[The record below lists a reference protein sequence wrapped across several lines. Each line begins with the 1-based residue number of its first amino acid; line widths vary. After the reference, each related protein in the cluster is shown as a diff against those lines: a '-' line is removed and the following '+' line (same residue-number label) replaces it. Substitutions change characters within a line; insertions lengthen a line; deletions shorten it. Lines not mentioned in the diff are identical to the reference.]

1 LLAFPFLIDRLR
13 SWKMGQH
20 IREEGPA
27 AHLGKAGTPTAG
39 GVLFLLIGA
48 LLYVPFDRSRAGL
61 LVLLALLSGGVL
73 GFLDD
78 WRAIRG
84 GRNLGLRAREKLF
97 VQILTGA
104 VLGAIGVMLG
114 FDLQL
119 VPFGAGAHLGWWMVP
134 LGAIAFTAGTN
145 AFNLTDGS
153 DGLAGGTGVVAFLAL
168 GLLAYWSGRAPAAT
182 EPLVLAGSL
191 AGFLFYNIFPAR
203 VFMGDTGSLGMGNA
217 LVAAAIV
224 TGFLW
229 YLPLLGLTFVIETLS
244 VIIQVAS
251 FKLTGRRVFK
261 MSPLHHHFHLKG
273 WPETRVALAFWGVAI
288 VGAVL
293 SLALAAPGAFK
304 L

>member
-1 LLAFPFLIDRLR
+1 
-13 SWKMGQH
+13 MGQH

-39 GVLFLLIGA
+39 GILFLAIGVI
-48 LLYVPFDRSRAGL
+48 LYLVFDRSRGGL
-61 LVLLALLSGGVL
+61 LVLLALLSAGLL

-84 GRNLGLRAREKLF
+84 GRNLGLRAREKIV
-97 VQILTGA
+97 VQLVTGA
-104 VLGAIGVMLG
+104 ALGVLAVFLG

-119 VPFGAGAHLGWWMVP
+119 FPFDGAAHLGWWMVP
-134 LGAIAFTAGTN
+134 LAAVAFAAGTN

-153 DGLAGGTGVVAFLAL
+153 DGLAGGTGLVAFLAI
-168 GLLAYWSGRAPAAT
+168 GLLAYFGSRTQLAIL
-182 EPLVLAGSL
+182 PLALAGAL

-217 LVAAAIV
+217 LVAAAIT

-229 YLPLLGLTFVIETLS
+229 YLPLLGVTFVVETLS

-261 MSPLHHHFHLKG
+261 MSPLHHHFHLAG
-273 WPETRVALAFWGVAI
+273 WPETRVAIAFWGLGIA
-288 VGAVL
+288 GAVI
-293 SLALAAPGAFK
+293 SLALAAPGAFR

>member
-1 LLAFPFLIDRLR
+1 
-13 SWKMGQH
+13 MGQH

-39 GVLFLLIGA
+39 GVLFPLIA
-48 LLYVPFDRSRAGL
+48 LLLYLVFDRSPAGL
-61 LVLLALLSGGVL
+61 LVLLALVSGGLL

-78 WRAIRG
+78 FRGIRG
-84 GRNLGLRAREKLF
+84 GRNLGLRAREKIL
-97 VQILTGA
+97 VQIVTGA
-104 VLGAIGVMLG
+104 VLGAIAVMLG
-114 FDLQL
+114 FDRQL
-119 VPFGAGAHLGWWMVP
+119 IPFGGAGHLGWWMVP
-134 LGAIAFTAGTN
+134 IGAVAFTAGTN

-168 GLLAYWSGRAPAAT
+168 GLLAYWSGRPPAAIL
-182 EPLVLAGSL
+182 PLVLAGVL

-203 VFMGDTGSLGMGNA
+203 LFMGDTGSLGMGNA

-244 VIIQVAS
+244 VMIQVAS
-251 FKLTGRRVFK
+251 FKLTGRRVFR
-261 MSPLHHHFHLKG
+261 MSPLHHHFHLAG
-273 WPETRVALAFWGVAI
+273 WPETRVALAFWGLGIA
-288 VGAVL
+288 GAVL